1 MKKDSAVGDMRGDMR
16 SLRPKSFPLV
26 PTRPPTAKKSRDQGE
41 GTAPAQRSLRFGARL
56 K

>member
-1 MKKDSAVGDMRGDMR
+1 MKKDSVSDMRGDMK

-26 PTRPPTAKKSRDQGE
+26 SARPPTAKKSRDQGE